1 MIIRPNNHYK
11 FAKVDRA
18 KGDAGHALGASLV
31 AVLVS
36 DLPKLTNLNV
46 LSFLHLIFDRT
57 IFGRRLVRVS
67 RVRQA

>member
-1 MIIRPNNHYK
+1 MVRHNNHYK
-11 FAKVDRA
+11 FTKVDRA

-31 AVLVS
+31 ADLAS

-46 LSFLHLIFDRT
+46 LSFPLLIFDRT
-57 IFGRRLVRVS
+57 ILGRRLARVS